1 MTKKTI
7 QENQTLIAFWDKA
20 FALSEEDQK
29 QPVSRNLSSLYSCG
43 QGQKCQKVSGYLQK
57 RIFPHSESALSGDR
71 QFCSRQTGQK
81 YELGTLDRVQTIR
94 ER

>member
-29 QPVSRNLSSLYSCG
+29 QMFENPDYPDIPVTDCQIQGVAVYVLKSLGASP
-43 QGQKCQKVSGYLQK
+43 L
-57 RIFPHSESALSGDR
+57 RR
-71 QFCSRQTGQK
+71 R
-81 YELGTLDRVQTIR
+81 R
-94 ER
+94 